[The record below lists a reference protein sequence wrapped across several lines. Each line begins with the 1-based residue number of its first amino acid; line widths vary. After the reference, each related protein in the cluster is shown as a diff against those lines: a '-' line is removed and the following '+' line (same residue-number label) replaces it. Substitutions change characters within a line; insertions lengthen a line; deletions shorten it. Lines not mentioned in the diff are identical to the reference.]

1 MTLTPTLSILTMPE
15 TSRRMTKTARRA
27 LRAAVSRWALP
38 PRMNALEWSRRHRYL
53 SSIEAD
59 RAGKYDPEVTPYLC
73 WPGNPLEAIDDPNVI
88 EVCCQKSAQVAWTS
102 GVLGNILGK
111 WIDLDPSP
119 ILGLFPKEGAAK
131 EYMAEKFEPMVGAT
145 PRLRAAVNL
154 RSRKAQQRMLF
165 KRFRGGF
172 LKLVGSN
179 SPSSVK
185 SSPIPRVFIEEPD
198 DCNLNLRGQGDSIK
212 LAKERTKTY
221 RRSRVKIVIG
231 GTPTVEGTS
240 TIAAEMELSD
250 KRVGMIPCHHCGAE
264 HALSFANLHCP
275 EDPDAAHPIY
285 GKKVPDEAY
294 YVCPHCEGRWNDAE
308 KRRNVKQ
315 GRWMATAPFNGIAGY
330 YINELYSPFAGST
343 MPILMANRLTAM
355 HHLEMGDESKL
366 VAFVNS
372 SMGLPYSFKGDQ
384 PEASVLA
391 ERAEPYAAGVVP
403 AGGLV
408 LVMGVDVQPDRLEV
422 VLRAY
427 GRGEESWL
435 VRYDRLY
442 GQPGLITDDV
452 WNQLDK
458 LVFGKYRHE
467 RGFALS
473 LSAVSI
479 DSSDG
484 NTSDAVYKYVRSRQ
498 GRGVPHV
505 MAIKGARSP
514 DAEIFRK
521 PGPVIETNKKN
532 TKAAR
537 YGVSVFMVGV
547 GRAKDL
553 LIGERGRVGLEGK
566 GPGRFHVYK
575 DVIADY
581 FDQLLA
587 EVKAPVRQKNGHVV
601 RVWQKK
607 VGKRNEALDCEV
619 YALHATRAAKVHLMQ
634 ERDWSTLEARLSQ
647 GGLFDDMPPPPAPL
661 QVADAPSPVPA
672 VPESEDEDPD
682 EDALQARPQRAVEP
696 AAADTSPN
704 LPPRARRRRYG
715 TVSRGVEI

>member
-1 MTLTPTLSILTMPE
+1 MRTTV
-15 TSRRMTKTARRA
+15 KRA
-27 LRAAVSRWALP
+27 LRMAVSRWALP
-38 PRMNALEWSRRHRYL
+38 PRMNALEWARKYRYL

-73 WPGNPLEAIDDPNVI
+73 WPGNPLEALDDPTVI

-102 GVLGNILGK
+102 GVLGNILCK

-131 EYMAEKFEPMVGAT
+131 EYMAEKFEPMVSAT
-145 PRLRAAVNL
+145 KRLRRAVDL

-185 SSPIPRVFIEEPD
+185 SSPIPRIFIEEPD

-212 LAKERTKTY
+212 LAKERTKTF

-250 KRVGMIPCHHCGAE
+250 KRVGMVPCHHCGEE
-264 HALSFANLHCP
+264 HALSFDYLKCP
-275 EDPDAAHPIY
+275 EEEGTSHPIF
-285 GKKVPDEAY
+285 GKKVPEKAF
-294 YVCPHCEGRWNDAE
+294 YVCPHCGGIWNDAE
-308 KRRNVKQ
+308 KRRNVKA

-330 YINELYSPFAGST
+330 FINELYSPFPGSV
-343 MPILMANRLTAM
+343 MPTLMENWLTAL
-355 HHLEMGDESKL
+355 HHLAMGDESKL
-366 VAFVNS
+366 VAFTNS
-372 SMGLPYSFKGDQ
+372 SMGVPYSFKGDQ
-384 PEASVLA
+384 PKAEELA
-391 ERAEPYAAGVVP
+391 DRAQPYDAGTVP
-403 AGGLV
+403 AGGLM

-422 VLRAY
+422 IVRAY

-442 GQPGLITDDV
+442 GQTALIQDDV

-458 LVFGKYRHE
+458 LIFGKYRHE
-467 RGFALS
+467 RGFGLGIA
-473 LSAVSI
+473 AVSI

-498 GRGVPHV
+498 GRGVAHV

-521 PGPVIETNKKN
+521 PGPVMETNKKN
-532 TKAAR
+532 TKAAK

-553 LIGERGRVGLEGK
+553 LIGERGRVGMEGK

-575 DVIADY
+575 GVIADY
-581 FDQLLA
+581 FEQLLA
-587 EVKAPVRQKNGHVV
+587 EVKAPVRQQNGHVI
-601 RVWQKK
+601 RAWLKK

-619 YALHATRAAKVHLMQ
+619 YALHATRAAKIHLMQ
-634 ERDWSTLEARLSQ
+634 ERDWAALEARLSQ
-647 GGLFDDMPPPPAPL
+647 VGLFDEPAIELAPPPAPTAV
-661 QVADAPSPVPA
+661 QVEQLPDDDDQ
-672 VPESEDEDPD
+672 DEDG
-682 EDALQARPQRAVEP
+682 ETALPAP
-696 AAADTSPN
+696 AAADEPPN
-704 LPPRARRRRYG
+704 LPPRRRRRYG
-715 TVSRGVEI
+715 TSSSGVEI

>member
-1 MTLTPTLSILTMPE
+1 MPE
-15 TSRRMTKTARRA
+15 TMKRMRRTVKRT
-27 LRAAVSRWALP
+27 LRVAVSRWALP
-38 PRMNALEWSRRHRYL
+38 PRMNALEWARKYRYL

-73 WPGNPLEAIDDPNVI
+73 WPGNPLEALDDPSVI

-102 GVLGNILGK
+102 GVLGNILCK
-111 WIDLDPSP
+111 WIDIDPSP

-145 PRLRAAVNL
+145 PRLRRAVDL
-154 RSRKAQQRMLF
+154 RSRKSQQRMLF

-185 SSPIPRVFIEEPD
+185 SSPIPRIFIEEPD

-212 LAKERTKTY
+212 LAKERTKTF
-221 RRSRVKIVIG
+221 RRSRVKMVIG

-240 TIAAEMELSD
+240 TIAAEMDLSD
-250 KRVGMIPCHHCGAE
+250 KRVGMVPCHHCGEE
-264 HALSFANLHCP
+264 HALSFDYLKCP
-275 EDPDAAHPIY
+275 EEEGASHPIF
-285 GKKVPDEAY
+285 GKKVPEKAFY
-294 YVCPHCEGRWNDAE
+294 MCPHCSATWNDAE
-308 KRRNVKQ
+308 KRRNVRA

-330 YINELYSPFAGST
+330 FINELYSPFPGSV
-343 MPILMANRLTAM
+343 MAKLMENWLTAL
-355 HHLEMGDESKL
+355 HHLAMGDESKM
-366 VAFVNS
+366 VAFTNS
-372 SMGLPYSFKGDQ
+372 SMGLAYSFKGNQ
-384 PEASVLA
+384 PKAEELA
-391 ERAEPYAAGVVP
+391 DRALPYDAGIVP
-403 AGGLV
+403 EGGLM
-408 LVMGVDVQPDRLEV
+408 LMLSVDVQPDRLEV
-422 VLRAY
+422 IVRAY
-427 GRGEESWL
+427 GRGEETWL

-442 GQPGLITDDV
+442 GQAALITDDV

-458 LVFGKYRHE
+458 LLFGKYRHA
-467 RGFALS
+467 RGFGLS
-473 LSAVSI
+473 ILAASI
-479 DSSDG
+479 DSGDG

-521 PGPVIETNKKN
+521 PSAVIDTNKKN
-532 TKAAR
+532 TKAAK

-553 LIGERGRVGLEGK
+553 LIGERGRVGMEGK

-575 DVIADY
+575 NVIADY
-581 FDQLLA
+581 FEQLLA
-587 EVKAPVRQKNGHVV
+587 EVKAPVRQQNGHVI

-619 YALHATRAAKVHLMQ
+619 YNLHASRAAKVHLMQ
-634 ERDWSTLEARLSQ
+634 ERDWAALEARLSQ
-647 GGLFDDMPPPPAPL
+647 AGLFDEPPLDLAPPPAP
-661 QVADAPSPVPA
+661 A
-672 VPESEDEDPD
+672 VVQAELEPDTDDQDDDEDG
-682 EDALQARPQRAVEP
+682 DAALPARARLAP
-696 AAADTSPN
+696 APVTTNDPPN
-704 LPPRARRRRYG
+704 LPPRRRRRYG

>member
-1 MTLTPTLSILTMPE
+1 MPATM
-15 TSRRMTKTARRA
+15 RRMTTTAKRT
-27 LRAAVSRWALP
+27 LRTAVARWALP
-38 PRMNALEWSRRHRYL
+38 PRMNALEWARKFRFL

-73 WPGNPLEAIDDPNVI
+73 WPGNPLEALDDPTVI

-102 GVLGNILGK
+102 GVLGNVLGK

-131 EYMAEKFEPMVGAT
+131 EYMAEKFEPMVTAT
-145 PRLRAAVNL
+145 PRLRQAVDL
-154 RSRKAQQRMLF
+154 RSRKSQQRMLF

-185 SSPIPRVFIEEPD
+185 SSPIPRIFIEEPD

-212 LAKERTKTY
+212 LAKERTKTF

-250 KRVGMIPCHHCGAE
+250 KRVGMVPCHHCGEE
-264 HALSFANLHCP
+264 HALSFDNLKCP
-275 EDPDAAHPIY
+275 EDPNASHPIF
-285 GKKVPDEAY
+285 GNKVPEKAY
-294 YVCPHCEGRWNDAE
+294 YVCPHCGGLWNDAE
-308 KRRNVKQ
+308 KRRNVRG

-330 YINELYSPFAGST
+330 FINELYSPFPGST
-343 MPILMANRLTAM
+343 MPTLMENWLTAL
-355 HHLEMGDESKL
+355 HHLAMGDESKL
-366 VAFVNS
+366 VAFTNS
-372 SMGLPYSFKGDQ
+372 SKGDAYSFKGDQ
-384 PEASVLA
+384 AKPEELA
-391 ERAEPYAAGVVP
+391 ERAKDYLPRTVP
-403 AGGLV
+403 EGGLLLTV
-408 LVMGVDVQPDRLEV
+408 GVDVQPDRLEV
-422 VLRAY
+422 VIRAW
-427 GRGEESWL
+427 GRGEETWL
-435 VRYDRLY
+435 VLYERLY
-442 GQPGLITDDV
+442 GQTGLITDDC

-458 LVFGKYRHE
+458 LVFGKYRHA
-467 RGFALS
+467 RGIALGV
-473 LSAVSI
+473 SAVSI

-484 NTSDAVYKYVRSRQ
+484 NTSDAVYKWVRSRQ

-521 PGPVIETNKKN
+521 PGPVMETNKKN

-553 LIGERGRVGLEGK
+553 LIGERGRVSLEGR

-575 DVIADY
+575 NVIADY
-581 FDQLLA
+581 FEQLLA
-587 EVKAPVRQKNGHVV
+587 EVKAPVRQTNGHVI

-619 YALHATRAAKVHLMQ
+619 YALHASRAAKVHLMQ
-634 ERDWSTLEARLSQ
+634 ERDWAILDARLSQ
-647 GGLFDDMPPPPAPL
+647 GGLFDEPEPVPEPVEAAPAPAEPDADQADADDADDAEEPPPAAP
-661 QVADAPSPVPA
+661 VPDAPPA
-672 VPESEDEDPD
+672 IVD
-682 EDALQARPQRAVEP
+682 
-696 AAADTSPN
+696 SPN
-704 LPPRARRRRYG
+704 LPPRRRRRYG

>member
-1 MTLTPTLSILTMPE
+1 MPSTMK
-15 TSRRMTKTARRA
+15 RMTTTAKRA
-27 LRAAVSRWALP
+27 LRTAVSCWALP
-38 PRMNALEWSRRHRYL
+38 PRMNALEWARKYRYL

-73 WPGNPLEAIDDPNVI
+73 WPGNPLEALDDPSVI

-102 GVLGNILGK
+102 GVLGNVLGK

-131 EYMAEKFEPMVGAT
+131 EYMAEKFEPMVTAT
-145 PRLRAAVNL
+145 ARLRQAVDL
-154 RSRKAQQRMLF
+154 RSRKSQQRMLF

-185 SSPIPRVFIEEPD
+185 SSPIPRIFIEEPD

-212 LAKERTKTY
+212 LAKERTKTF

-250 KRVGMIPCHHCGAE
+250 KRVGMVPCHHCGEE
-264 HALSFANLHCP
+264 HALSFDNLKCP
-275 EDPDAAHPIY
+275 EDPDASHPIF
-285 GKKVPDEAY
+285 GNKVPEKAY
-294 YVCPHCEGRWNDAE
+294 YVCPHCGGIWNDAE
-308 KRRNVKQ
+308 KRRNVRG

-330 YINELYSPFAGST
+330 FINELYSPFPGST
-343 MPILMANRLTAM
+343 MPTLMENWLTAL
-355 HHLEMGDESKL
+355 HHLAMGDESKL
-366 VAFVNS
+366 VAFTNS
-372 SMGLPYSFKGDQ
+372 SKGEAYSFKGDQ
-384 PEASVLA
+384 AKPEQLA
-391 ERAEPYAAGVVP
+391 DRAKDYQPRTVP

-422 VLRAY
+422 IIRAY

-435 VRYDRLY
+435 VLYERLY
-442 GQPGLITDDV
+442 GQTGLISDDC

-458 LVFGKYRHE
+458 LLFGKYRNE
-467 RGFALS
+467 RGFALGIG
-473 LSAVSI
+473 AASI

-521 PGPVIETNKKN
+521 PGPVLETNKKN

-553 LIGERGRVGLEGK
+553 LIGERGRVSLEGK

-575 DVIADY
+575 SVIADY
-581 FDQLLA
+581 YEQLLA
-587 EVKAPVRQKNGHVV
+587 EVKAPVRQQNGHVI

-634 ERDWSTLEARLSQ
+634 ERDWSILESRLSQ
-647 GGLFDDMPPPPAPL
+647 GGLFDEPEAVEAPPEPPATTAASAESEDAADDEPSGDDVVQVPPPAPI
-661 QVADAPSPVPA
+661 V
-672 VPESEDEDPD
+672 
-682 EDALQARPQRAVEP
+682 
-696 AAADTSPN
+696 DTDSPN
-704 LPPRARRRRYG
+704 LPPVRRRRYG

>member
-1 MTLTPTLSILTMPE
+1 
-15 TSRRMTKTARRA
+15 
-27 LRAAVSRWALP
+27 
-38 PRMNALEWSRRHRYL
+38 MNALEWARKYRFL

-73 WPGNPLEAIDDPNVI
+73 WPGNPLEALDDPTVI

-131 EYMAEKFEPMVGAT
+131 EYMAEKFEPMVTAT
-145 PRLRAAVNL
+145 PRLRLAVDL

-185 SSPIPRVFIEEPD
+185 SSPIPRIFIEEPD

-212 LAKERTKTY
+212 LAKERTKTF

-240 TIAAEMELSD
+240 TIAAEMKLSD
-250 KRVGMIPCHHCGAE
+250 KRVGMVPCHHCGEE
-264 HALSFANLHCP
+264 HALSFDNLKCP
-275 EDPDAAHPIY
+275 EDPDAAHPIF
-285 GKKVPDEAY
+285 GKKIPEQAY
-294 YVCPHCEGRWNDAE
+294 YVCPHCGGIWNDAE
-308 KRRNVKQ
+308 KRRNVKA
-315 GRWMATAPFNGIAGY
+315 GRWVATAPFNGIAGY
-330 YINELYSPFAGST
+330 YINELYSPFPGSV
-343 MPILMANRLTAM
+343 MAKLMENWLTAL

-372 SMGLPYSFKGDQ
+372 SMGEAYSFKGDQ
-384 PEASVLA
+384 PLADELA
-391 ERAEPYAAGVVP
+391 ERAREYEAGTVP
-403 AGGLV
+403 AGGLR

-422 VLRAY
+422 IVRAY

-442 GQPGLITDDV
+442 GQTALITDPV
-452 WNQLDK
+452 WNDLDR
-458 LVFGKYRHE
+458 LLFGKYRHA
-467 RGFALS
+467 RGFGLGVTAC
-473 LSAVSI
+473 SI

-484 NTSDAVYKYVRSRQ
+484 NTSDAVYKYVRTRQ
-498 GRGVPHV
+498 GRGVEHV
-505 MAIKGARSP
+505 MAIKGARNP

-521 PGPVIETNKKN
+521 PGPVIDTNRKN

-537 YGVSVFMVGV
+537 FGVAVYMVGV

-553 LIGERGRVGLEGK
+553 LIGERGRVGLEGA

-575 DVIADY
+575 GVIADY
-581 FDQLLA
+581 FEQLLA
-587 EVKAPVRQKNGHVV
+587 EVKAPVRQQNGHVI

-607 VGKRNEALDCEV
+607 VGHRNEALDCEV
-619 YALHATRAAKVHLMQ
+619 YALHATRAAKIHLMQ
-634 ERDWSTLEARLSQ
+634 ERDWAALEARLSQ
-647 GGLFDDMPPPPAPL
+647 AGLFDELPGLPAEI
-661 QVADAPSPVPA
+661 QPA
-672 VPESEDEDPD
+672 SATP
-682 EDALQARPQRAVEP
+682 P
-696 AAADTSPN
+696 AAAAEDSDADEGDDEQPPAEVPASETPN
-704 LPPRARRRRYG
+704 LPPRRRRRYG
-715 TVSRGVEI
+715 TVSSGVEI

>member
-1 MTLTPTLSILTMPE
+1 
-15 TSRRMTKTARRA
+15 MTKTAKRT
-27 LRAAVSRWALP
+27 LRMAVSRWALP
-38 PRMNALEWSRRHRYL
+38 PRMNALEWARKYRFL
-53 SSIEAD
+53 SSVEAD

-73 WPGNPLEAIDDPNVI
+73 WPGNPLEALDDPTVI

-102 GVLGNILGK
+102 GVLGNILCK

-131 EYMAEKFEPMVGAT
+131 EYMAEKFEPMVSAT
-145 PRLRAAVNL
+145 PRLRRAVDL
-154 RSRKAQQRMLF
+154 RSRKSQQRMLF

-185 SSPIPRVFIEEPD
+185 SSPIPRIFIEEPD

-212 LAKERTKTY
+212 LAKERTKTF

-250 KRVGMIPCHHCGAE
+250 KRVGMVPCHHCGEE
-264 HALSFANLHCP
+264 HALSFDYLKCP
-275 EDPDAAHPIY
+275 EEEGASHPIF
-285 GKKVPDEAY
+285 GKKVPEKAY
-294 YVCPHCEGRWNDAE
+294 YVCPHCGGIWNDAE
-308 KRRNVKQ
+308 KRRNVKA

-330 YINELYSPFAGST
+330 FINELYSPFPGSV
-343 MPILMANRLTAM
+343 MPKLMENWLTAL
-355 HHLEMGDESKL
+355 HHLAMGDESKL
-366 VAFVNS
+366 VAFTNS
-372 SMGLPYSFKGDQ
+372 SMGVAYSFKGDQ
-384 PEASVLA
+384 PKAEELA
-391 ERAEPYAAGVVP
+391 ERALPYDAGIVP
-403 AGGLV
+403 EGGLT
-408 LVMGVDVQPDRLEV
+408 LVIGVDVQPDRLEV
-422 VLRAY
+422 VVRAY

-442 GQPGLITDDV
+442 GQVVLIQDDV

-458 LVFGKYRHE
+458 LIFGKYRHA

-473 LSAVSI
+473 VAAVSI
-479 DSSDG
+479 DSGDG

-505 MAIKGARSP
+505 MAVKGSKNA

-521 PGPVIETNKKN
+521 PSAVIDTNKKN
-532 TKAAR
+532 TKAAK
-537 YGVSVFMVGV
+537 YGVSVFMVGG

-575 DVIADY
+575 TVIADY
-581 FDQLLA
+581 FEQLLN
-587 EVKAPVRQKNGHVV
+587 EVKAPVRQQNGHVI

-634 ERDWSTLEARLSQ
+634 ERDWAVLEARLSQ
-647 GGLFDDMPPPPAPL
+647 AGLFDEPAPPEPL
-661 QVADAPSPVPA
+661 PAP
-672 VPESEDEDPD
+672 
-682 EDALQARPQRAVEP
+682 EP
-696 AAADTSPN
+696 AAAPREVDAEDDEDDQDAPPARHRQAPASVTTNETPN
-704 LPPRARRRRYG
+704 LPPRRRRRYG
-715 TVSRGVEI
+715 TVSGGVEI